1 MAATFGT
8 YFAFGVFF
16 KPVLTEFGWTRAL
29 TSGAFSLSMIM
40 HGVMGIVM
48 GILNDRL
55 GPRIVLSLC
64 GFLIGLGYL
73 LMSQISTVWQLY
85 LFYGVIVGTGLG
97 GAWGPL
103 LSTVARWFVNRRSMM
118 TGIVVAGSGIGTLIS
133 PPVANWLISTYDWR
147 AAYTILGSVILVVVI
162 SAAQFLKRDPA
173 RMGQIPYGG
182 NQEVKQEPGT
192 ETQGFT
198 LREAAC
204 TRQFWVAFAMLFC
217 FGFGLFT
224 ITVHIVP
231 HATDMNISPAT
242 AAIILAAMG
251 GAGIAGNLV
260 MGGAADRI
268 GNRQIFIIGFIMM
281 SICLFYLTQITE
293 VLMLYLFVIAFGFA
307 HGGMG
312 PSESPLVAGLFGLSS
327 HGLIFGIISFGFTI
341 GASVGPLLTGY
352 LFDVSGSYQTAFLT
366 CACLTIAGLVLAILL
381 TPVKS
386 EEGKLKVS

>member
-73 LMSQISTVWQLY
+73 LMPLISTVGQLY

-97 GAWGPL
+97 GVWVPL
-103 LSTVARWFVNRRSMM
+103 LSTVARWFVNRRSTM

-182 NQEVKQEPGT
+182 NEEVKQEPGM
-192 ETQGFT
+192 ETRGFT

-204 TRQFWVAFAMLFC
+204 TRQFWVAFTMLFC
-217 FGFGLFT
+217 FGFCLFT

-231 HATDMNISPAT
+231 HATDMNISPAS

-281 SICLFYLTQITE
+281 SICLFCLTQITE
-293 VLMLYLFVIAFGFA
+293 VWMLYLFVIAFGFA

-327 HGLIFGIISFGFTI
+327 HGLIFGIVSFGFTI

-366 CACLTIAGLVLAILL
+366 CACLTIVGLVLAILL
-381 TPVKS
+381 SP
-386 EEGKLKVS
+386 LKVRRVN

>member
-64 GFLIGLGYL
+64 GFLLGLGYL
-73 LMSQISTVWQLY
+73 LMPLISTIWQLY

-97 GAWGPL
+97 GVWVPL
-103 LSTVARWFVNRRSMM
+103 LSTVARWFVNRRSTM
-118 TGIVVAGSGIGTLIS
+118 TGIVVAGSGLGTLIS
-133 PPVANWLISTYDWR
+133 PPVANWLISTYSWR
-147 AAYTILGSVILVVVI
+147 AAYTTLGIVILVVVI

-173 RMGQIPYGG
+173 RMGQMPYGG
-182 NQEVKQEPGT
+182 NEEVKQEPGT
-192 ETQGFT
+192 ETRGFT
-198 LREAAC
+198 LSQAAC

-231 HATDMNISPAT
+231 HATDMNISPAS

-281 SICLFYLTQITE
+281 SICLFCLTQITE
-293 VLMLYLFVIAFGFA
+293 VWMLYLFVIAFGFA

-327 HGLIFGIISFGFTI
+327 HGLIFGIVSFGFTI
-341 GASVGPLLTGY
+341 GASVGPLLSGY

-366 CACLTIAGLVLAILL
+366 CACLTIVGLVLAILL
-381 TPVKS
+381 SPVKS